1 MPLRREIIF
10 SSLDRCRLRSQ
21 VGISTTPWVIRIAP
35 VIILT
40 IWKGIIH
47 AMRCVDRDLEPRG
60 NGKAETIADGLE
72 LFNQSSV
79 SNDLYNFHSLVE
91 FQETQE
97 AQEMKRDGEQTQSNA
112 RSRT

>member
-1 MPLRREIIF
+1 
-10 SSLDRCRLRSQ
+10 
-21 VGISTTPWVIRIAP
+21 VIRIAP

-79 SNDLYNFHSLVE
+79 SNVSNSSEQCSYLIYIISIHSSNSK
-91 FQETQE
+91 
-97 AQEMKRDGEQTQSNA
+97 KR
-112 RSRT
+112 RRRKR